1 MRSSRVAV
9 CSLLSLSLSITGCGG
24 GSQPSTPSSPVT
36 TPTQPVANGVPSI
49 TQLTPASV
57 IAGAVSL
64 SVTVAGTGFVNGSA
78 VQWNGAGVTT
88 TYTSDTSLTAT
99 VPASDLAN
107 GGVAAVTVNNPA
119 PGGGTSASANF
130 TVNNPLPVVNAV
142 NPASVIAGAGA
153 ITLDITGSG
162 FVPSSVVNWN
172 GSPLTT
178 TVVSSAELN
187 AALPAADISG
197 SAAEML
203 TVSNPA
209 PGGGASGTTTFN
221 VTSPAPVVTS
231 ISPQLVE
238 AGTAAT
244 ITVTGTGFETDSVV
258 LWNGSP
264 RPTTFVT
271 STTLQVALSGTDLQK
286 ATVGSL
292 IVSNPGPGG
301 STSGT
306 ASLTV
311 TLQPIPTITAVSI
324 SSVPGSG
331 GCSHLQV
338 TITGTNFSSY
348 SMIQVNGKS
357 LPKVTFLGDL
367 SSIGESLPAGFV
379 SKPGGLA
386 FTVTNPFPT
395 SITSVPFAYPA
406 TSPTL
411 LAVCALPSPT
421 TVFPASTFT
430 VIALPTEVN
439 STGNEQ
445 VTVGALPAGVTVAN
459 ATVPMPASGAVLHFQ
474 AAASSAPGNDNVTLT
489 ASAGTATAT
498 GTLALTV
505 SSGAPPAIFLT
516 QAQPKEVGVPLGGS
530 GSTQILSSVNPQNV
544 DFDITPSVTG
554 LPLGTTAS
562 FSPAVFSPGQSFT
575 ITLTAA
581 ANAPVTQNATVTA
594 TATPSASAS
603 PATTTFFAD
612 VTQPPGSLASS
623 RTDFVPIA
631 GTPSAAVYDA
641 VHDLIFASNPHWN
654 RVDVL
659 SNKTHKIVKS
669 IPIIDP
675 RGLDITQDSSRVWV
689 STDTRRIYSVNTA
702 TFAATLY
709 TLPSQI
715 ISGDTVDL
723 NNRDRALALADNTI
737 FLYYADESGLEQAG
751 VWDPA
756 ANTYTNLNGS
766 GIYPPF
772 GAPTRSGD
780 GTHVYAPTGSVT
792 GNGITV
798 YNTSSRSVTTVSGA
812 TPFGVVIAVNE
823 DGSRLVFQNGSQSLG
838 MYDQNLNLIGTV
850 PGSPTSGGGPAFLL
864 RGGAVFSPDGSKIY
878 EIGSYDNQNVVLT
891 IDATSLQVLGVAP
904 AAPTDPVGSSGEAGT
919 ATPIAVD
926 PSGIV
931 IGIQNYGIS
940 FDDSTFVQNYVNN
953 QPGFNGSSEFIATFA
968 GPLSGGTV
976 SSIYVFPPLT
986 PDVWFGQTRGTASI
1000 AGQELSFTSPPSTV
1014 PGPVNIKFI
1023 YPDGTQMFYP
1033 QLFSYSTYPQY
1044 TVFSGS
1050 APQGGAPSAVIGYG
1064 MPQSSSGG
1072 TVSVGGNT
1080 GTITTTAGQYP
1091 PLSGEPY
1098 PSTILNYTFPP
1109 GSNGF
1114 ADLQIQTPIGTG
1126 KLSKAIYY
1134 AKSVTDYASSDTFTS
1149 VLLDGKR
1156 NQVYLTAGDHVDV
1169 FSTTSNQFLAPIYP
1183 AAQSANK
1190 QFTGVALTPDG
1201 GQLLV
1206 TDLQDGS
1213 LAVVNPDTPSNT
1225 FAIPIAPEVK
1235 STNNCPVGPLYVAA
1249 TSNQKAFVTT
1259 GSLPAISCPGDGLL
1273 YIADLTA
1280 KTAARPP
1287 YESKCELGFR
1297 TLPFTDAFSVS
1308 ASTDGNYV
1316 ASGASNYSPACIYSV
1331 ASATYTPVNLPYGFG
1346 GSISGDANVL
1356 SGLDSLADVNGNRI
1370 GDVAQPIALY
1380 PATLKAPTTPLYR
1393 SPLNASGSLY
1403 YVAHSNYF
1411 EIIDVLHARLLMRFS
1426 LTQTV
1431 QNTASPIAIDSG
1443 GRHVYLITNQGLTVV
1458 DLGEAPLAIGHL
1470 SPQTASIGT
1479 QVTVRGSGFDA
1490 SLTATVG
1497 GQPATLSVTDEN
1509 TLTVTV
1515 PAASSGPQDIVL
1527 TRGDGATYTLENGLS
1542 LP

>member
-1 MRSSRVAV
+1 
-9 CSLLSLSLSITGCGG
+9 
-24 GSQPSTPSSPVT
+24 
-36 TPTQPVANGVPSI
+36 
-49 TQLTPASV
+49 
-57 IAGAVSL
+57 
-64 SVTVAGTGFVNGSA
+64 
-78 VQWNGAGVTT
+78 
-88 TYTSDTSLTAT
+88 
-99 VPASDLAN
+99 
-107 GGVAAVTVNNPA
+107 
-119 PGGGTSASANF
+119 
-130 TVNNPLPVVNAV
+130 
-142 NPASVIAGAGA
+142 
-153 ITLDITGSG
+153 
-162 FVPSSVVNWN
+162 
-172 GSPLTT
+172 
-178 TVVSSAELN
+178 
-187 AALPAADISG
+187 
-197 SAAEML
+197 
-203 TVSNPA
+203 
-209 PGGGASGTTTFN
+209 
-221 VTSPAPVVTS
+221 
-231 ISPQLVE
+231 
-238 AGTAAT
+238 
-244 ITVTGTGFETDSVV
+244 
-258 LWNGSP
+258 
-264 RPTTFVT
+264 
-271 STTLQVALSGTDLQK
+271 
-286 ATVGSL
+286 
-292 IVSNPGPGG
+292 
-301 STSGT
+301 
-306 ASLTV
+306 
-311 TLQPIPTITAVSI
+311 
-324 SSVPGSG
+324 
-331 GCSHLQV
+331 V
-338 TITGTNFSSY
+338 TITGTNFVSNST
-348 SMIQVNGKS
+348 IQVNGKS
-357 LPKVTFLGDL
+357 LRNVTFSGDL
-367 SSIGESLPAGFV
+367 SNIGESLPAGFV

-395 SITSVPFAYPA
+395 PITSAPFAYPS

-430 VIALPTEVN
+430 VIAQPTEVN

-474 AAASSAPGNDNVTLT
+474 AAASTAPGNDNVTVS

-505 SSGAPPAIFLT
+505 SSGAPPAISLT
-516 QAQPKEVGVPLGGS
+516 PAQPKEVGVPLGGS
-530 GSTQILSSVNPQNV
+530 GSTQILSTVNTPNV
-544 DFDITPSVTG
+544 DFDITPSVNG
-554 LPLGTTAS
+554 LPPGTTAS

-594 TATPSASAS
+594 TATPSASS
-603 PATTTFFAD
+603 PPATTMFFAD
-612 VTQPPGSLASS
+612 VTQPPGSLAGS
-623 RTDFVPIA
+623 RTDFTPIA
-631 GTPSAAVYDA
+631 GTPVAAVYDA
-641 VHDLIFASNPHWN
+641 VHDLIFASNPTWN

-689 STDTRRIYSVNTA
+689 STDTRRIYSLNTT
-702 TFAATLY
+702 TFAAILY

-715 ISGDTVDL
+715 ISGDRVDS
-723 NNRDRALALADNTI
+723 NNHDRLLALADSTI
-737 FLYYADESGLEQAG
+737 FLYYADGSGSEQAG

-756 ANTYTNLNGS
+756 ANTYTNLNGN
-766 GIYPPF
+766 GINPQF
-772 GAPTRSGD
+772 GIPTRSGD
-780 GTHVYAPTGSVT
+780 GTHVYAPTGSLT
-792 GNGITV
+792 PNGITV
-798 YNTSSRSVTTVSGA
+798 YNTSSRSVSTVSGA
-812 TPFGVVIAVNE
+812 TPFGAVIAVNG
-823 DGSRLVFQNGSQSLG
+823 DGSRLVFQIGYQSPG
-838 MYDQNLNLIGTV
+838 MYDQNLNLIGTLR
-850 PGSPTSGGGPAFLL
+850 GSTLGFGPAFLL
-864 RGGAVFSPDGSKIY
+864 DGGAVFSPDGSKIY
-878 EIGSYDNQNVVLT
+878 EIGLYDNQNVVLT

-940 FDDSTFVQNYVNN
+940 FDDSTFVQNYVTN
-953 QPGFNGSSEFIATFA
+953 QPGFNGSSEFIAAFA

-986 PDVWFGQTRGTASI
+986 PDVWFGQTRGSASI

-1044 TVFSGS
+1044 AVFSGS
-1050 APQGGAPSAVIGYG
+1050 APQGGASSATIGYG
-1064 MPQSSSGG
+1064 LPQSSGGG

-1098 PSTILNYTFPP
+1098 PSTILNYNFPS

-1126 KLSKAIYY
+1126 TLSKAIYY
-1134 AKSVTDYASSDTFTS
+1134 AKSVTDYPSSDTFTS
-1149 VLLDGKR
+1149 VLLDAKR
-1156 NQVYLTAGDHVDV
+1156 NQLYLTAGDHVDV
-1169 FSTTSNQFLAPIYP
+1169 FSTTSNHFLAPIYP
-1183 AAQSANK
+1183 AAQGANK
-1190 QFTGVALTPDG
+1190 QFTGLALTPDSS
-1201 GQLLV
+1201 QLLV

-1213 LAVVNPDTPSNT
+1213 LAVVNPDAPSNT

-1249 TSNQKAFVTT
+1249 TSNHKAFVTT

-1287 YESKCELGFR
+1287 YESQCELGFR

-1308 ASTDGNYV
+1308 ASMDGKYV
-1316 ASGASNYSPACIYSV
+1316 ATGASNYSPACIYSV
-1331 ASATYTPVNLPYGFG
+1331 DSNTYTLVDLPYGFG

-1356 SGLDSLADVNGNRI
+1356 SGTESLADVTGNRI
-1370 GDVAQPIALY
+1370 GDVAQPLPLY
-1380 PATLKAPTTPLYR
+1380 PATLKVPTTPLYR

-1403 YVAHSNYF
+1403 YLAHPTYF
-1411 EIIDVLHARLLMRFS
+1411 EIIDVPHARLLMRFS

-1431 QNTASPIAIDSG
+1431 QDTASPIAIDSG
-1443 GRHVYLITNQGLTVV
+1443 GRYVYLITDQGLTVV

-1497 GQPATLSVTDEN
+1497 GQPATLSVIDED
-1509 TLTVTV
+1509 TLTVTI
-1515 PAASSGPQDIVL
+1515 PAASSGPHDIVL
-1527 TRGDGATYTLENGLS
+1527 TRGDGAIYTLENGLS